1 MYNGYYYGFDMTY
14 LVLVVPALL
23 IALIAQIQVKSA
35 FSRYARVRCTSGLT
49 GAQAAQRILQA
60 NGITDVRIEHIS
72 GKLTD
77 HFDPQAKVIRLS
89 DEVYGVASIAAVGVA
104 AHEAGHAVQYATDY
118 APIRIR
124 AAIIPATRIGS
135 NLSWPLLI
143 AGLIFNWSVL
153 VWAGILLFG
162 LVTVFQLATLPV
174 EFNASRRALAAI
186 ESRNLLTDDELRGA
200 RSVLRAAAMTYAAAL
215 QKHLTTWGFDVR
227 CAEDFRNVL
236 TECTAFDPQLVL
248 LDITLPFYN
257 GYHWCQELRRV
268 SNVPVVFISS
278 ASDNMNIVMAMNMGG
293 DDFIAKPFDLNVLLA
308 KIQAILRRTYDFAA
322 PAPTLEHRGA
332 VLNTADASLMYQGQR
347 IELTK
352 NDYRILQTLLERKG
366 SVVSRE
372 TLMEKL
378 WETDSFVDEN
388 TLTVNIARLRRKLE
402 AAGLSDYITTT
413 KGLGY
418 LIE

>member
-1 MYNGYYYGFDMTY
+1 MYRIL
-14 LVLVVPALL
+14 LVEDDPG
-23 IALIAQIQVKSA
+23 IAQAVCAHLRQWELD
-35 FSRYARVRCTSGLT
+35 ARC
-49 GAQAAQRILQA
+49 
-60 NGITDVRIEHIS
+60 
-72 GKLTD
+72 
-77 HFDPQAKVIRLS
+77 
-89 DEVYGVASIAAVGVA
+89 
-104 AHEAGHAVQYATDY
+104 VQ
-118 APIRIR
+118 
-124 AAIIPATRIGS
+124 
-135 NLSWPLLI
+135 N
-143 AGLIFNWSVL
+143 FH
-153 VWAGILLFG
+153 
-162 LVTVFQLATLPV
+162 TVME
-174 EFNASRRALAAI
+174 EF
-186 ESRNLLTDDELRGA
+186 
-200 RSVLRAAAMTYAAAL
+200 
-215 QKHLTTWGFDVR
+215 
-227 CAEDFRNVL
+227 
-236 TECTAFDPQLVL
+236 TAFAPQLVL
-248 LDITLPFYN
+248 LDISLPFFN
-257 GYHWCQELRRV
+257 GYHWCTQIRAV
-268 SNVPVVFISS
+268 SQVPVVFLSS
-278 ASDNMNIVMAMNMGG
+278 ASENMNIVMAMNMGG

-402 AAGLSDYITTT
+402 AAGLSDYITTK